1 MAVEQTVQ
9 LGGDFHLVAAS
20 QHHEADVAPT
30 VGLELPFLSHVVSH
44 RHALTELALAEGLA
58 LVVVAPVH

>member
-20 QHHEADVAPT
+20 QHQADVVPT